1 MSTTQE
7 VTLKVKSDIKDT
19 TKDAQELAAEI
30 SFMGVSLKDVKG
42 GFASMT
48 SVARKSFRTIKA
60 GLISTGIGAFVVA
73 IASLSTYFTQTK
85 RGAEIL
91 ETAMAGLSATFRVL
105 IDRVSQFGGGIAKI
119 LDGKFTEGLKD
130 MGKSFLGIGNEIK
143 TDTLAALALSKAFQ
157 KLRDDERDLSV
168 ETAKRRAD
176 IEELKL
182 IAEDTTKSEQVR
194 LKAAQD
200 AFNIENDL
208 LAKRIANAEK
218 AVQIEKDRNKDRIK
232 TQEDLDKE
240 AQLEINLANIRGE
253 SLTKQIELNNKINAI
268 KKEAQTKRDEE
279 LQALKDEGDLLT
291 GNLIEIPRI
300 SNEVTEE
307 LAQANQEA
315 DVDDQRRKK
324 NEIEREKM
332 VLAAKKTMAMQGLEI
347 LSQAAGK
354 GTALAKGVAITQ
366 ATISGVEAVQNAFKT
381 ASNSPLNVLIPGYN
395 FIQAG
400 IAGTFAALNIRKIA
414 SGQGP
419 GGEGSSGAGAGSG
432 GTPTPSLL
440 SGSFDLGGIQAPE
453 PVQAFVVTDDM
464 TNSQNKLATIR
475 RRSTI

>member
-19 TKDAQELAAEI
+19 TKDAQELAQEI

-42 GFASMT
+42 GFATMT
-48 SVARKSFRTIKA
+48 ATAKKSFRSIKA
-60 GLISTGIGAFVVA
+60 GIISTGIGAFVVA
-73 IASLSTYFTQTK
+73 IGSLATYFTQTK
-85 RGAEIL
+85 RGAEIF

-105 IDRVSQFGGGIAKI
+105 IDRVAQFGGGIAKI
-119 LDGKFTEGLKD
+119 LDGKFKEGLSD
-130 MGKSFLGIGNEIK
+130 MGNSFKKMGTEIK
-143 TDTLAALALSKAFQ
+143 TDTLSALALSKAFQ

-200 AFNIENDL
+200 AFDIENNL

-218 AVQIEKDRNKDRIK
+218 AVQIEKDRNKDKIK
-232 TQEDLDKE
+232 NQEDLDRE

-279 LQALKDEGDLLT
+279 LQELKDQDAQLT
-291 GNLIEIPRI
+291 GTLITIPRLGM
-300 SNEVTEE
+300 EAVTE
-307 LAQANQEA
+307 LAEANTEA
-315 DVDDQRRKK
+315 FEDEKRRKK
-324 NEIEREKM
+324 QEAENEKM
-332 VLAAKKTMAMQGLEI
+332 VLDAKKSMAKQGLAI
-347 LSQAAGK
+347 LGEAAGK

-366 ATISGVEAVQNAFKT
+366 ATISGVESVQNAFKT
-381 ASNSPLNVLIPGYN
+381 ASASPLNILIPGYN

-400 IAGTFAALNIRKIA
+400 IAGTFAALQIRKIA

-419 GGEGSSGAGAGSG
+419 GGEGSAGAGAGGG

-440 SGSFDLGGIQAPE
+440 SGSFDLGGVQAPE

-464 TNSQNKLATIR
+464 TNSQNKLETIR